1 MGTYVGYYGT
11 MKIPEEKREEFLF
24 RVQKVADLGGIMKPK
39 KVSMHGREVLLLRPL
54 ELSKGGVAAETTTFN
69 FSYFEDDV
77 WETARFSGKDLYLC
91 SEKVGE
97 REFYDAMIALYSLYA
112 LYDEDPGW
120 VIDNGSRV
128 SWKQSIGWINHLFGT
143 RYCPKDV
150 ASIKKKETAETE
162 PFSEVTTSEYFRQ
175 TGYTAFWHMPGE
187 EIMKPDYILTD
198 DDRLYWWDGTDEVVI
213 SEDVIALF
221 REYNLLFKS
230 MLENELTFRGISGD
244 HFGNA
249 EDFTQEFIEVLS
261 DIDEQYRRI
270 FPFESMFY
278 EFIENKEKVEYRAAA
293 GLLYY
298 LLKRYAKEGKVIE
311 KCGSWD
317 IASKNIICNE
327 GRMKIKQYLA
337 VMANKKLREK
347 FFGF

>member
-1 MGTYVGYYGT
+1 MGTFVGYDGT
-11 MKIPEEKREEFLF
+11 MKISEEKREEFLF
-24 RVQKVADLGGIMKPK
+24 RVQKVADLGGLMKLK
-39 KVSMHGREVLLLRPL
+39 KVSMHEREVLLLRPL
-54 ELSKGGVAAETTTFN
+54 ELSKNGVAAGTTTFN
-69 FSYFEDDV
+69 FSYYEDDA
-77 WETARFSGKDLYLC
+77 WETARFLGKDLCLY

-97 REFYDAMIALYSLYA
+97 REFYDVMIALYSLYA

-120 VIDNGSRV
+120 VIDNGRRV
-128 SWKQSIGWINHLFGT
+128 SWNQSIGWINHLFGT

-150 ASIKKKETAETE
+150 APIKQKENAETE

-213 SEDVIALF
+213 SENVIALF

-249 EDFTQEFIEVLS
+249 EDFTQEFIEILA

-311 KCGSWD
+311 KCGFWD